1 MNALLLLLL
10 TYAPEERTSY
20 LSTAIEALRSADAA
34 KVGDASNYLRTM
46 DRNKCRSA
54 FSRLRVQCL
63 IQAAAKNCRSME
75 ADRQQQ
81 CTHYSDIIVTTVL
94 AEQLLI
100 PEERRFEIMQKHSD
114 YRAAFRVEVRR
125 IYGSLAAGF
134 RLSQHYACKPDDT
147 VCLAKTIDA
156 YCTDQ
161 ADRQNLAWQH
171 CAAGLVWF
179 IGTAARE

>member
-1 MNALLLLLL
+1 MSPLLLLLL
-10 TYAPEERTSY
+10 AYAPGDRTAY
-20 LSTAIEALRSADAA
+20 LSGAIDALRAADSA
-34 KVGDASNYLRTM
+34 KVGDASSYLRTM

-54 FSRLRVQCL
+54 FRRLRVQCL
-63 IQAAAKNCRSME
+63 IQAAAKNCRGLE
-75 ADRQQQ
+75 AERQQQ
-81 CTHYSDIIVTTVL
+81 CTLYSDIIVTTVL
-94 AEQLLI
+94 AEQQLI
-100 PEERRFEIMQKHSD
+100 PEERRFEIMQNHSD

-134 RLSQHYACKPDDT
+134 RLSQHYRCKPGDT
-147 VCLAKTIDA
+147 GCLAQAIDA
-156 YCTDQ
+156 YCIDQ